1 LTQRRLF
8 ELEVKPPEEIIGRDT
23 LLEKLQDLLKISA
36 GERKCNIIGIYGIPG
51 VGKSALA
58 SYFASKNQNNSIDF
72 PDGIIALNVND
83 KDVDTLLGT
92 LSHYLKSQDPETNSL
107 DILNKAR
114 TLLRERKILLIFD
127 NVDRAKDIE
136 KIKDLIQGAE
146 RSCPVIVTSRK
157 IDLLYDLDISDD
169 GLINVDPLS
178 SPDSLLM
185 LKSLAKTKVK
195 EIEKSLDAAHTITT
209 LLGGLPLALQIASRT
224 LRRRLSISIPNLESY
239 VELLEQAREE
249 WKLSRDLTESED
261 PNLNLRT
268 SFCLSLKQLK
278 PEEASFFISLSI
290 CPLDKFSTEEA
301 RAIGKA
307 LSLSKEEDVNDCLNH
322 IWDVSLINHHEDSNQ
337 YYVHPLIHQFA
348 AEELACDSELKEK
361 VEGQYADYFIQL
373 LNNSPEDKKYE
384 HLDSILRVAKILNDQ
399 DRQEYTFTGNILNQ
413 LKRKKYDPK
422 YGVKIANEFHV
433 LSERFENWEE
443 FVYFGFQKVDFLI
456 KQGNCSDAIT
466 TLNSIESR
474 IKNKTGY
481 LLKCRAILL
490 NRRGGLFRKEKKNL
504 DAAITDFNDSL
515 KIGKDLDLKKHQAI
529 VLNSR
534 GTCFKEKN
542 DLDKAKE
549 DLEKSLAISKSLQQN
564 REIINHIG
572 QVVNSLGRIYQ
583 RLGDR
588 NTAKSEEYYD
598 TAMNYLKESC
608 DIRRTQNKGTELAN
622 ALNSYGQLLCKIQE
636 FSKAEAA
643 FDESIEIEKEK
654 GIDRGLGDC
663 LNNKGKMYFKQG
675 KYPEAL
681 ETFKESLKFADN
693 KGLAMAHNSLGQ
705 IYEKMNDLDSAITEF
720 IKSFEINE
728 KEQINYQQGLQDV
741 TPRLVKALKK
751 RNREQ
756 ESLKYCER
764 AKEKLPTINIG

>member
-1 LTQRRLF
+1 LF
-8 ELEVKPPEEIIGRDT
+8 ELEVAPPEIMIGRDS
-23 LLEKLQDLLKISA
+23 LLDKLQDLLEIKS
-36 GERKCNIIGIYGIPG
+36 GKRKCNIIGIYGIPG

-58 SYFASKNQNNSIDF
+58 SCFADKNKNNSADF
-72 PDGIIALNVND
+72 PDGIVALHVND
-83 KDVDTLLGT
+83 KDIDTLLGS
-92 LSHYLKSQDPETNSL
+92 LSYYLKSQDREIKLL
-107 DILNKAR
+107 DPRNRSRI
-114 TLLRERKILLIFD
+114 LLREIKILLIFD
-127 NVDRAKDIE
+127 NVDRTKDIE
-136 KIKDLIQGAE
+136 KIKTIIEGAKI
-146 RSCPVIVTSRK
+146 SCPVIVTTRK
-157 IDLLYDLDISDD
+157 IDLLYDLNIPED

-178 SPDSLLM
+178 SEESLEM
-185 LKSLAKTKVK
+185 LKKLRPSQVK
-195 EIEKSLDAAHTITT
+195 KIEKSLDAAHTITT

-224 LRRRLSISIPNLESY
+224 LHMQLSRSIPNLERY

-268 SFCLSLKQLK
+268 SFRLSLKQLK
-278 PEEASFFISLSI
+278 PKEANFFISLSI
-290 CPLDKFSTEEA
+290 CPLDRFSIEEA
-301 RAIGKA
+301 RAIGKVI
-307 LSLSKEEDVNDCLNH
+307 SLSKEQDVDDYLNY
-322 IWDVSLINHHEDSNQ
+322 IWGVSLINYSEDLNQ
-337 YYVHPLIHQFA
+337 YYFHPLIHQFA
-348 AEELACDSELKEK
+348 AEELADDPKLKEK

-373 LNNSPEDKKYE
+373 LNNSPKDEKYK

-399 DRQEYTFTGNILNQ
+399 DREEYIFA
-413 LKRKKYDPK
+413 KRVLDKLRSKKYDPK
-422 YGVKIANEFHV
+422 YGVKIANEFHI
-433 LSERFENWEE
+433 LSERLENWKE
-443 FVYFGFQKVDFLI
+443 FIDFGFQKVDFLI
-456 KQGNCSDAIT
+456 DQSSYSEGIK
-466 TLNSIESR
+466 TLTFIQSR
-474 IKNKTGY
+474 IENKGDY
-481 LLKCRAILL
+481 LLKDTAILL
-490 NRRGGLFRKEKKNL
+490 NRRGGLFRKEEKNL

-549 DLEKSLAISKSLQQN
+549 DLEKSLAISKSLQQD

-583 RLGDR
+583 RLGDQ

-654 GIDRGLGDC
+654 GIDRGVGDC

-728 KEQINYQQGLQDV
+728 KEQNQKGLDEV
-741 TPRLVKALKK
+741 TPRLRKALKSLG
-751 RNREQ
+751 RES
-756 ESLKYCER
+756 ESLDYSQR
-764 AKEKLPTINIG
+764 AKAKSPPIKLD